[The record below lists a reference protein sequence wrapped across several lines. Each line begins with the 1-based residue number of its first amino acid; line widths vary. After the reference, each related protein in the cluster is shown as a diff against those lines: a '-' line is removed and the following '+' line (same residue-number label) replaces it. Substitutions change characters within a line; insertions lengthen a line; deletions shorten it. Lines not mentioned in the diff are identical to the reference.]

1 MPDQNPQ
8 VPPVEVPRWAIQPPK
23 PITQREKVELKRLA
37 VLLHELSEGGYF
49 PRVIADSSFQRSI
62 ICC

>member
-8 VPPVEVPRWAIQPPK
+8 VPPVEVPRWAIKPPK
-23 PITQREKVELKRLA
+23 PIAQREKVKLKRLA

-49 PRVIADSSFQRSI
+49 PSEIADSSFHFSMS
-62 ICC
+62 CC